1 MSRFGRMAFLGTAIF
16 GCASGQHG
24 PQVPAPGGAAA
35 PSATAATTASRAAS
49 ELPLGQATVS
59 LLDAGKEP
67 RRPLRYAFTMKPEK
81 LLLDMKMQM
90 KISIGTQTAPEVGLP
105 TVRTALD
112 VTPIRLSN
120 DGDLSYDGQISR
132 EEVVPDGD
140 MPEADRA
147 ALENQLASIVG
158 MKIHSTVTAR
168 GVVTDATMDV
178 PDGTPPQLRCMLESM
193 RDSLRGLSS
202 PLPIEPVGVGAK
214 WRVDVAIKTGFRL
227 EQSSVFTLRAIDQ
240 VSADF
245 DLKLQET
252 AKPQPVIA
260 QVPTSDTHITLE
272 SFTGSGTGTMK
283 TYFDRVAP
291 VSNVSSDTSM
301 HLVIE
306 QAGQKTPTH
315 TDLHVELGVR
325 QPG

>member
-1 MSRFGRMAFLGTAIF
+1 MSWFGRMAWFGMALV
-16 GCASGQHG
+16 GCASGQPG
-24 PQVPAPGGAAA
+24 AQVPTPATSAA
-35 PSATAATTASRAAS
+35 PSRATTANGAAP
-49 ELPLGQATVS
+49 ERPLGQATVS
-59 LLDAGKEP
+59 LLDPGKEP
-67 RRPLRYAFTMKPEK
+67 RRPLRYAFTMKPER
-81 LLLDMKMQM
+81 LVLDMKMQM
-90 KISIGTQTAPEVGLP
+90 KVSIGAQTAPEVGLP
-105 TVRTALD
+105 TVRTVLD
-112 VTPIRLSN
+112 VTPTRVSK

-140 MPEADRA
+140 MAEADRA

-178 PDGTPPQLRCMLESM
+178 PDGTAPQLRRMLESM

-202 PLPIEPVGVGAK
+202 PLPVEPVGVGAI

-227 EQSSVFTLRAIDQ
+227 EQSSVFTLKAIDGA
-240 VSADF
+240 SADF
-245 DLKLQET
+245 DLKLRET
-252 AKPQPVIA
+252 AKPQPVVA

-272 SFTGSGTGTMK
+272 SFTGTGTGTMK

-325 QPG
+325 QTPS